1 MVERTVAWSNVNE
14 AGACPAPGGTDV
26 SNELVA
32 ALIGALVGGLASGVA
47 ALGGSVVVNRIQL
60 KKATRL
66 RMYDEVLPQVARPFG
81 VLQDQFTTKAD
92 PLAPPEFLSLVDNL
106 ERLSVIAG
114 GKDRQL
120 AGDIRRLV
128 YRRQGFID
136 TERGD
141 EWEYYLP
148 TGDRKWLGDPEALVG
163 LDQEIRRAIQR
174 LSKYLADKV

>member
-1 MVERTVAWSNVNE
+1 M
-14 AGACPAPGGTDV
+14 

-66 RMYDEVLPQVARPFG
+66 RMYDEILPQVARPFG

-106 ERLSVIAG
+106 VVCLRGDLTRRSGRGAWALPSSAAALPSPRI
-114 GKDRQL
+114 QPL
-120 AGDIRRLV
+120 AGVTHRPGSR
-128 YRRQGFID
+128 
-136 TERGD
+136 T
-141 EWEYYLP
+141 
-148 TGDRKWLGDPEALVG
+148 
-163 LDQEIRRAIQR
+163 
-174 LSKYLADKV
+174 